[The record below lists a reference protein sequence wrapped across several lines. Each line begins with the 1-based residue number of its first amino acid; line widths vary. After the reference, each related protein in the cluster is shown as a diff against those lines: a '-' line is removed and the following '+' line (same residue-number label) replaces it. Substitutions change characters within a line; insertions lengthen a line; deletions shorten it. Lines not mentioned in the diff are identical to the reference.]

1 MICIKMIDNELIED
15 YYYKLIYID
24 SKLIKENYYN
34 KQIEILEEA
43 HKIEIVLNNIFLTDK
58 KSLLWIILYRFLTL
72 ITGIGDGN
80 ASCLKPYNYYF
91 TFWTTKEDK
100 IIYVNIDG
108 EMNMHIT
115 NQNNKIINVSK
126 RLECKKSYIR
136 KWIFFISF
144 PIIVLTIIN
153 VLCGVLLMTAKMKAF
168 IGILLMIS
176 LIGEGIWIRYYYKK
190 YKEALK
196 SINN

>member
-1 MICIKMIDNELIED
+1 
-15 YYYKLIYID
+15 
-24 SKLIKENYYN
+24 
-34 KQIEILEEA
+34 
-43 HKIEIVLNNIFLTDK
+43 
-58 KSLLWIILYRFLTL
+58 
-72 ITGIGDGN
+72 
-80 ASCLKPYNYYF
+80 
-91 TFWTTKEDK
+91 
-100 IIYVNIDG
+100 
-108 EMNMHIT
+108 MHIT

-153 VLCGVLLMTAKMKAF
+153 VLFGVLLMTAKMKAF